1 MIQAI
6 WHSYFTLQLLN
17 VLTFLWF
24 TAANVFA
31 FSLSFGLRDY
41 TGMDPADQWKYGYGI
56 GKETYL
62 TPAPWI
68 YIILVLVHVLF
79 AGTVAFAQW
88 TDRGKDIVVGALN
101 LSVFD

>member
-1 MIQAI
+1 
-6 WHSYFTLQLLN
+6 
-17 VLTFLWF
+17 
-24 TAANVFA
+24 
-31 FSLSFGLRDY
+31 
-41 TGMDPADQWKYGYGI
+41 MDPADQWKYGYGI